1 MERQTPSKK
10 EFWAYFSQDDDF
22 FMGLSDIAFR
32 TCFHAKIHHN
42 LEIQVNHALNTG
54 KAFYPKR
61 LALMHH
67 WMELWDKKGLSHDLP
82 EYRFAEQMFKMAY
95 AFEDEGV
102 RTDLSQF
109 ATQRLTAEEQQR
121 YDKVLYSL
129 RDVYTFTDAPVD
141 DSDLDTIVDAAL
153 WAANGGNLQ
162 PLRFMI
168 IHEAACPGLFPESTA
183 KNAPVHLVIC
193 YDTEGRHALSAMSGR
208 TNVPEDSMLN
218 HRNSPLDV
226 GSALTN
232 IRLAAAA
239 CGLSFCRQTM
249 TPALSARLLKQFDL
263 SERVHPMAYVELG
276 YSDEIGLA
284 LPKTA
289 VRDSVLA
296 VI

>member
-1 MERQTPSKK
+1 MQQKPSKK
-10 EFWAYFSQDDDF
+10 EYWAYFSQDDDF
-22 FMGLSDIAFR
+22 YMGLSDIAFR
-32 TCFHAKIHHN
+32 TCFHARIHHN

-54 KAFYPKR
+54 VAFYPKR
-61 LALMHH
+61 LALMFH

-82 EYRFAEQMFKMAY
+82 EYRFAAQMFKMAFDY
-95 AFEDEGV
+95 EAGI

-109 ATQRLTAEEQQR
+109 ATKRLTEEEQQR
-121 YDKVLYSL
+121 FDKVLYSL
-129 RDVYTFTDAPVD
+129 RDCYTFTPDPVRD
-141 DSDLDTIVDAAL
+141 EDLDAIVDAAL

-168 IHEAACPGLFPESTA
+168 IHEDACPGLFPESTA
-183 KNAPVHLVIC
+183 KGAPVHLVIC
-193 YDTEGRHALSAMSGR
+193 YDTEGRHALAAMGGR
-208 TNVPEDSMLN
+208 RDVPESALMS

-239 CGLSFCRQTM
+239 CGLACSRQSM
-249 TPALSARLLKQFDL
+249 TPALAARLL
-263 SERVHPMAYVELG
+263 ERFGLPDTIHPMAFVELG
-276 YSDEIGLA
+276 YSDEIALD